1 VTRRL
6 EEPQNRRSMHRF
18 SRRNP
23 QLMRWGLGFGKRPTC
38 RHCKPRGIYSLWWKW
53 RRHVAHSFSG
63 QSNNSPEL
71 RPQSLYV
78 RFSFAYTF
86 TMFQGPS
93 ARKTFVVA
101 CKKCRRDVPTGVS
114 EFPFQSIVVECPLCG
129 DQRRYLP
136 SEIFLGRVDQL
147 VSRQMRTRAI

>member
-1 VTRRL
+1 MEIAQNVSVAESRAEIECPEVIPDRRAD
-6 EEPQNRRSMHRF
+6 
-18 SRRNP
+18 
-23 QLMRWGLGFGKRPTC
+23 
-38 RHCKPRGIYSLWWKW
+38 
-53 RRHVAHSFSG
+53 VAASG
-63 QSNNSPEL
+63 DTAVF
-71 RPQSLYV
+71 QSLDI
-78 RFSFAYTF
+78 RFIFAYAL

-129 DQRRYLP
+129 EKRRYLP

-147 VSRQMRTRAI
+147 VDHQRRTRTI